1 MPAGAQAEQEPA
13 AAPLLAL
20 FCSLGLLSR
29 AAALFDSLE
38 VAALW
43 DSLLEISRQFH
54 SRGSHMTP
62 KREPQTRTAHTT
74 PCAPWHTT

>member
-1 MPAGAQAEQEPA
+1 MWPIPYFRMQEACDVPAGAQAEQEPA

-43 DSLLEISRQFH
+43 DSLEI
-54 SRGSHMTP
+54 
-62 KREPQTRTAHTT
+62 TT
-74 PCAPWHTT
+74 IS